1 MRHLTKGIYKFMI
14 GKTAIVTGGGKGIGK
29 SICLAFAK
37 QGVNLVINYSGS
49 EQAAHETKLECEQFG
64 VKCITV
70 RANVSKSE
78 ECQELV
84 KQAIDKFETIDILV
98 NNAGI
103 TKDNLLMRMSED
115 EFNDVI
121 DVNLKGTFNMMKSV
135 SRQMMKQRNGRII
148 NIASVV
154 GLMGN
159 AGQAN
164 YCASKAGIIGLTK
177 TFARE
182 IASRNVTVNAIAP
195 GFIMSDMTNSL
206 PDDIKQKMLDTIPLK
221 SFGTGEDVAHT
232 AVFLS
237 SEQSKYITGQTLS
250 VDGGMT
256 MR

>member
-1 MRHLTKGIYKFMI
+1 MK
-14 GKTAIVTGGGKGIGK
+14 GKTAVVTGGGKGIGK
-29 SICLAFAK
+29 GICLAFAK
-37 QGVNLVINYSGS
+37 QGANLVINYSGS
-49 EQAAHETKLECEQFG
+49 ESAAIDTKTECEQFG

-70 RANVSKSE
+70 KADVSKTD
-78 ECQELV
+78 ECQSLV
-84 KQAIDKFETIDILV
+84 KQAIDEFKTIDILV

-103 TKDNLLMRMSED
+103 TKDNLIMRMSD
-115 EFNDVI
+115 EEFDDVI
-121 DVNLKGTFNMMKSV
+121 RVNLKGTFNMIKAV

-164 YCASKAGIIGLTK
+164 YSASKAGIIGLTK

-195 GFIMSDMTNSL
+195 GFIVSDMTNNL

-221 SFGTGEDVAHT
+221 SFGTAEDVANA
-232 AVFLS
+232 AVFLA